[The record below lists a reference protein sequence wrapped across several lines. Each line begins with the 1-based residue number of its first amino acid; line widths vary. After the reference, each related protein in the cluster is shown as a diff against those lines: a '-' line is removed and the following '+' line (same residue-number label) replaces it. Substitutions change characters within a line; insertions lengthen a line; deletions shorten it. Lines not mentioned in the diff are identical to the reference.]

1 MSVSSII
8 GAGEGARTQAGDAFS
23 RLSSEEF
30 TKIILT
36 ELQNQD
42 PLQPNDT
49 GALLEQLS
57 SIRSIQSDMELATRL
72 ESIVGQNELAGASG
86 LIGKRVSGLS
96 EGFARVTDDV
106 VSVSRTSDG
115 SVLNLKGGLRMPM
128 KNLDEILSTP
138 APVGA

>member
-1 MSVSSII
+1 MAIDSVL
-8 GAGEGARTQAGDAFS
+8 GAGEGTRTEAGDAFS

-57 SIRSIQSDMELATRL
+57 SIRSIQSDMELSTRI
-72 ESIVGQNELAGASG
+72 ESVVSQNEFASAAG
-86 LIGKRVSGLS
+86 LIGRRVSGLS
-96 EGFARVTDDV
+96 ETSQRVEDEV
-106 VSVSRTSDG
+106 VSVSRTDSEA
-115 SVLNLKGGLRMPM
+115 VLNLKGGKRMPM
-128 KNLDEILSTP
+128 SGLDRILANETE
-138 APVGA
+138 GE

>member
-96 EGFARVTDDV
+96 EGFARVTDEV

>member
-1 MSVSSII
+1 MSVSSIL
-8 GAGEGARTQAGDAFS
+8 GAGEGTRTAAGDAFS

-42 PLQPNDT
+42 PLEPNDT

-72 ESIVGQNELAGASG
+72 EAVVGQNELAGASG
-86 LIGKRVSGLS
+86 LIGKSVSGLTES
-96 EGFARVTDDV
+96 FARVSDEV
-106 VSVSRTSDG
+106 VSVSRTSSG
-115 SVLNLKGGLRMPM
+115 AVLNLKGGLRMPM
-128 KNLDEILSTP
+128 KNLDEILAT
-138 APVGA
+138 APIAGA